1 MESLGDTEDVL
12 LNQEAAIFTRQGRGV
27 MECLWN
33 CFRLS
38 ERKSGWCMDEQDSGD
53 TKDIPGTL
61 ANLHAAEA
69 YVAVTRPCES
79 P

>member
-1 MESLGDTEDVL
+1 
-12 LNQEAAIFTRQGRGV
+12 
-27 MECLWN
+27 
-33 CFRLS
+33 
-38 ERKSGWCMDEQDSGD
+38 MDEQDSGA

-69 YVAVTRPCES
+69 YVVVTRPCES